1 VLTIRRMAAG
11 SGYKYLM
18 SSVARGDGASDLSSP
33 LTRYYAESGTPPGR
47 WVGGGVAGLGLEA
60 GGEVSDEHLRR
71 MLVEMVDPVTGE
83 PLGRQAVGQPL
94 SLAER
99 VERRLAR
106 LDRVARDDKRDEI
119 EAEERQKAAK
129 QGAAVAGFDLT
140 FSPTKSVSAA
150 WALADE
156 GTKAVIYDC
165 HLRAVERTLR
175 YAERTFVHSR
185 SGKNGV
191 VQEDIEGV
199 VGAAYT
205 HYDTRAGDPQLHDH
219 VVVWNRARSVS
230 DGGWRSLDS
239 RGLFR
244 SVVTMSEIY
253 DGVLSDLLTVELGVG
268 WEAGASRNGMRKH
281 EITGVPEAL
290 IREFSQRRRQIDA
303 AEDALVAEFEAAQ
316 GRLPSPVEKRH
327 LAQQANL
334 QTRADKQHRSL
345 AEMSAEWRQRAAG
358 HVGARPEA
366 WVTSLRDRNDL
377 PLLRADDLSDD
388 MLAEAAAL
396 AVEWQGERRATFS
409 RANLM
414 AEVARQLA
422 GVRFASPDDRIAV
435 IDRATDMTV
444 GGAVQVTPPEL
455 LYTPGRYRR
464 PDGSSRLRPAD
475 QHRYTTSALLD
486 AEQRLLDLSRRTDG
500 PTVTVGTLAAIAEAD
515 LSGRDYPLST
525 DQAVAVEKIATSRRP
540 LDVLVGPAGT
550 GKTTTM
556 AGLRAAWEA
565 EHGPGSVIG
574 LAPSAS
580 AADVLGVE
588 LGIDTDNTAKWLHE
602 HHHQTARLAELGDLQ
617 RRIAAHPYGAPPR
630 SSLRERAAKL
640 REQIDRWQFRAGQL
654 VIVDEA
660 SLAGTFALDEL
671 ADAASRAGAKLVL
684 VGDPHQLSAV
694 DAGGMFRSLVRD
706 RDDLPAELTDV
717 RRFRH
722 HWERTASLELRL
734 GHQAAL
740 DAYETHGRIV
750 SGRKDDMIDQL
761 YTDWR
766 ADREDGKRA
775 VMIAQDAATVAD
787 LNRRARADRVAAGA
801 VSENGLTV
809 AGGQTAGTGDV
820 VVTRQNN
827 RRLAT
832 GRSGFVKNRDLWTVT
847 ACNHDGSMVVQRVN
861 GGGSVVLPAPYVA
874 EHVELAYATTA
885 HGAQGMTVDTSHGL
899 VTPLTTREALYV
911 AATRG
916 RDSNHMYVVTDYDP
930 DPDTAHEGM
939 TPPQTARQVLAGAL
953 ANEGAERS
961 ATDTIRTAWDATE
974 SIPSVAAEYQTIA
987 RQAQAERWDALIA
1000 RSGLTA
1006 EQVEQVRASEAYG
1019 PLVHA
1024 FAYAEARGL
1033 DPEAVFPEL
1042 VAARSLADAG
1052 DIASLLHARTD
1063 RWIERAGSRHQA
1075 ATDLI
1080 AGLIPPAHGVTD
1092 PDLARALT
1100 ERQEALERRA
1110 MALAEQA
1117 VERRPPWVRHL
1128 GTEPKPPAARAT
1140 WLREVRI
1147 VAAYRER
1154 WGLNG
1159 LRPLDSPEP
1168 AGTIEQIGHQKR
1180 AQAAAERALAIS
1192 RHARQ
1197 DATEQA
1203 DVGLEH
1209 AAEQKGVQL

>member
-33 LTRYYAESGTPPGR
+33 LTRYYTESGTPPGR
-47 WVGGGVAGLGLEA
+47 FIGGGVAGLGLEA

-71 MLVEMVDPVTGE
+71 MLVELVDPVTGE
-83 PLGRQAVGQPL
+83 SLGRQAVRQPV
-94 SLAER
+94 SVAER

-106 LDRVARDDKRDEI
+106 LDPAARDRKREEI
-119 EAEERQKAAK
+119 MAEERQKAAK

-140 FSPTKSVSAA
+140 FSPAKSVSAA

-156 GTKAVIYDC
+156 GTKALIYDC
-165 HLRAVERTLR
+165 HMRAVEQTLR
-175 YAERTFVHSR
+175 YAERNFIHSR

-199 VGAAYT
+199 VAAAYT
-205 HYDTRAGDPQLHDH
+205 HYDTRSGDPQLHDH

-230 DGGWRSLDS
+230 DGDWRSLDS

-253 DGVLSDLLTVELGVG
+253 DGVLSDMLTAELGVG
-268 WEAGASRNGMRKH
+268 WKAGASRNGMRKH
-281 EITGVPEAL
+281 EITGVPGAL
-290 IREFSQRRRQIDA
+290 ICEFSQRRRQIDA
-303 AEDALVAEFEAAQ
+303 AEDALVAEFEAAH
-316 GRLPSPVEKRH
+316 GRLPSAVEKRRI
-327 LAQQANL
+327 AQQANL

-345 AEMSAEWRQRAAG
+345 AEMSAEWRERAAT

-377 PLLRADDLSDD
+377 PLLRADDLGDD
-388 MLAEAAAL
+388 MLAEVAGL

-422 GVRFASPDDRIAV
+422 GVRFASSEDRIAV

-444 GGAVQVTPPEL
+444 SSAVQVTPPEL
-455 LYTPGRYRR
+455 LHTPQRYRR

-475 QHRYTTSALLD
+475 QHLYTTAALLD
-486 AEQRLLDLSRRTDG
+486 AEQRLLDLSHRTDG
-500 PTVTVGTLAAIAEAD
+500 PTVAVGTVAAVAEAN
-515 LSGRDYPLST
+515 LPGRDYPLST
-525 DQAVAVEKIATSRRP
+525 DQALAVEKIATSRRR

-565 EHGPGSVIG
+565 EHGAGSVLG
-574 LAPSAS
+574 LAPSAG
-580 AADVLGVE
+580 AADVLGTE

-602 HHHQTARLAELGDLQ
+602 HHQQTARLAELGDLEY
-617 RRIAAHPYGAPPR
+617 RIAAHPAGPPPP
-630 SSLRERAAKL
+630 SLRERAAKL
-640 REQIDRWQFRAGQL
+640 QEQIERWQFRPGQL
-654 VIVDEA
+654 VIVDES

-671 ADAASRAGAKLVL
+671 ADAASQAGAKLVL

-706 RDDLPAELTDV
+706 RDDLPAELNDV

-722 HWERTASLELRL
+722 EWERTASLELRL
-734 GHQAAL
+734 GRDSAL
-740 DAYETHGRIV
+740 DVYKTHGRVV
-750 SGRKDDMIDQL
+750 SGGKDDMIDQL

-801 VSENGLTV
+801 VSEHGLTV
-809 AGGQTAGTGDV
+809 AGGQTAGVGDV

-832 GRSGFVKNRDLWTVT
+832 GKVGFVKNRDLWTVK
-847 ACNHDGSMVVQRVN
+847 ACNTDGSMVVQRVN

-916 RDSNHMYVVTDYDP
+916 RDSNHVYVVTDFDP

-961 ATDTIRTAWDATE
+961 ATDTIRTAWDAAE

-987 RQAQAERWDALIA
+987 REAQAARWDALIA
-1000 RSGLTA
+1000 RCGLTA

-1019 PLVHA
+1019 PLVHT

-1052 DIASLLHARTD
+1052 DIASVLHARTD
-1063 RWIERAGSRHQA
+1063 RWVERAGSRRQA

-1080 AGLIPPAHGVTD
+1080 AGLIPPAHGVTN

-1117 VERRPPWVRHL
+1117 VERQPPWVRHL
-1128 GTEPKPPAARAT
+1128 GTPPESPAARAT
-1140 WLREVRI
+1140 WLREVRV

-1154 WGLNG
+1154 WGITD
-1159 LRPLDSPEP
+1159 LRRPVDAPER
-1168 AGTIEQIGHQKR
+1168 AGTIEQLGHQKR
-1180 AQAAAERALAIS
+1180 AQAAAERAFAIS
-1192 RHARQ
+1192 RQVRHDGAEK
-1197 DATEQA
+1197 AG
-1203 DVGLEH
+1203 VGPEH
-1209 AAEQKGVQL
+1209 TVEQKGVEL